1 MCYANDKDGL
11 LNGNRVV
18 DRKKER
24 HIIYGKDEKY
34 RKTTDYQQIKSVEKR
49 LIYFFL
55 AASHLGNFL

>member
-18 DRKKER
+18 DRKRER

-34 RKTTDYQQIKSVEKR
+34 RKTIDYQQIKSVEKTVR
-49 LIYFFL
+49 L
-55 AASHLGNFL
+55 